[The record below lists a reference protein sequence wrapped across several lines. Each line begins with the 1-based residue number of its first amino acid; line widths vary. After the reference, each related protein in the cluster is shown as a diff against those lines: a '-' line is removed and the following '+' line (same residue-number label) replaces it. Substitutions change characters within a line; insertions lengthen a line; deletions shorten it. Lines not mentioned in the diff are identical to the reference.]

1 MEEPIVCK
9 FVNYRV
15 EGEVAILD
23 WYDSIGTIRMHGFDV
38 KSEEEIPAMIN
49 DAGFGAQDIL
59 AARLTIFKVYEYG
72 AKAFWKHIELNLK
85 EPDKKIPEKIADM
98 LWEE

>member
-23 WYDSIGTIRMHGFDV
+23 WYDCIGTIGMHWNNRNAW
-38 KSEEEIPAMIN
+38 I
-49 DAGFGAQDIL
+49 
-59 AARLTIFKVYEYG
+59 
-72 AKAFWKHIELNLK
+72 
-85 EPDKKIPEKIADM
+85 
-98 LWEE
+98 